1 MTYRGRRLLPSY
13 VKMFMY
19 GMEPTVHPYYLFKV
33 GLKVYYF
40 DLSVEWI
47 YTKNKGK
54 GGFIWF
60 KFLIT
65 TTSFH
70 IPIN

>member
-19 GMEPTVHPYYLFKV
+19 SMDPTVHPYYLFKV

-40 DLSVEWI
+40 DLSVE
-47 YTKNKGK
+47 
-54 GGFIWF
+54 
-60 KFLIT
+60 
-65 TTSFH
+65 
-70 IPIN
+70 